1 MNFTLKK
8 RISPLCPPRK
18 RVARFACNPR
28 CLLVSAV
35 KLKALVC
42 WAGFVGLLVLPLPL
56 LGQSSEPK
64 PIQLVKPQSE
74 QQIEPLNADDEA
86 KARSLILL
94 LQSASYKTRKQAEEQ
109 LLQFDEPLLAL
120 IDELEESS
128 ALETRVCLGRIKM
141 RIESRGL
148 LGFQWNLVCTPDEGE
163 SISLKS
169 PTVIEFPDNGQFRFN
184 SGGDPDER
192 WRLLGE
198 NQLEFSYND
207 RYSVYV
213 GTINDEGE
221 IVGRATNC
229 KGKAWN
235 FHMRPLGRATEE
247 D

>member
-1 MNFTLKK
+1 M
-8 RISPLCPPRK
+8 CPARK
-18 RVARFACNPR
+18 SVSKLTCNPR

-42 WAGFVGLLVLPLPL
+42 WAGFVGVLVLPLPL
-56 LGQSSEPK
+56 LGQASEPK

-94 LQSASYKTRKQAEEQ
+94 LQSASYRDRKQAEEQ
-109 LLQFDEPLLAL
+109 LLKFDEPLLAL
-120 IDELEESS
+120 IGELEESS
-128 ALETRVCLGRIKM
+128 ALETRVRLRRIKM

-163 SISLKS
+163 SISLTS
-169 PTVIEFPDNGQFRFN
+169 PTIIEFLDNGQFRFN
-184 SGGDPDER
+184 SGGDESER
-192 WRLLGE
+192 WRLLDRD
-198 NQLEFSYND
+198 QLEFSYND

-213 GTINDEGE
+213 GTINEKGE

-235 FHMRPLGRATEE
+235 FHMRPIGLTIK

>member
-8 RISPLCPPRK
+8 RISPLCPAHKSVSRLT
-18 RVARFACNPR
+18 CNPR

-35 KLKALVC
+35 NLKALVC
-42 WAGFVGLLVLPLPL
+42 WAGFVGVLVLPLPL
-56 LGQSSEPK
+56 LGQGSEPK
-64 PIQLVKPQSE
+64 PIQLVEPQSE

-94 LQSASYKTRKQAEEQ
+94 LQSASYKDRKQAEEQ
-109 LLQFDEPLLAL
+109 LLEFDEPLLAL
-120 IDELEESS
+120 IGELEESS
-128 ALETRVCLGRIKM
+128 ALETRVRLRRIKK

-148 LGFQWNLVCTPDEGE
+148 LEFQWNLVCTPDEGE
-163 SISLKS
+163 SISLTS
-169 PTVIEFPDNGQFRFN
+169 PRIIEFLDNGQFRSN
-184 SGGDPDER
+184 SDGDGNKR
-192 WRLLGE
+192 WRLLDRD
-198 NQLEFSYND
+198 QLEFSYNA

-213 GTINDEGE
+213 GTINDKGE

-235 FHMRPLGRATEE
+235 FHMRPLGLATE